1 MNNKSL
7 EQLFDMI
14 FSKNIFEQKIL
25 VLHYILT
32 GSETRSEFNYYI
44 INYKNISWRCTLFQI
59 IMGDGVCLVIDKL
72 KKMFEHQLTFHFSC
86 DQTNVK
92 SVTFKQTS
100 FHTVP

>member
-7 EQLFDMI
+7 EQLFDLI

-44 INYKNISWRCTLFQI
+44 INYKIIS
-59 IMGDGVCLVIDKL
+59 
-72 KKMFEHQLTFHFSC
+72 
-86 DQTNVK
+86 
-92 SVTFKQTS
+92 
-100 FHTVP
+100 

>member
-7 EQLFDMI
+7 EQLFDII

-44 INYKNISWRCTLFQI
+44 INYKIISWRCTLFQI
-59 IMGDGVCLVIDKL
+59 IMGDGVCLLINKL
-72 KKMFEHQLTFHFSC
+72 KNVWTP
-86 DQTNVK
+86 TNLPIFLRPNK
-92 SVTFKQTS
+92 CQICNF
-100 FHTVP
+100 

>member
-7 EQLFDMI
+7 EQLFDII

-44 INYKNISWRCTLFQI
+44 INYKIISWRCTLFQI

-72 KKMFEHQLTFHFSC
+72 KKCLN
-86 DQTNVK
+86 TNLP
-92 SVTFKQTS
+92 SNFLATKQMS
-100 FHTVP
+100 NL